1 MRRADPHR
9 RQRVAAGVA
18 AAGVPYAFLA
28 VVPDAV
34 ARAVPDAA
42 ALRASS
48 RDVGGAAGGLVGF
61 VVVVAFDRHGRHAH
75 TRMFAPEVGVVEDP
89 ATGSAAVA
97 LGVLLV
103 DRGVLAGDGP
113 TGFTVDQGAEIGRPS
128 RLAVLV
134 RARDGAA
141 VGTAVRGDVT
151 TVARGEPAALPA
163 P

>member
-61 VVVVAFDRHGRHAH
+61 VVVAFDRHGRHAH

-103 DRGVLAGDGP
+103 DRGVLAGDRADRVHRRPGRGDRPAVAAGGAGP
-113 TGFTVDQGAEIGRPS
+113 CPRRRGR
-128 RLAVLV
+128 RDR
-134 RARDGAA
+134 RAR
-141 VGTAVRGDVT
+141 R
-151 TVARGEPAALPA
+151 RHHRRPW
-163 P
+163 

>member
-1 MRRADPHR
+1 
-9 RQRVAAGVA
+9 
-18 AAGVPYAFLA
+18 

-48 RDVGGAAGGLVGF
+48 RDVGGLVGF
-61 VVVVAFDRHGRHAH
+61 VVVAFDRHGRHAH
-75 TRMFAPEVGVVEDP
+75 MRMFAPEVGVVEDP

-151 TVARGEPAALPA
+151 TVARGELVALLA

>member
-1 MRRADPHR
+1 M
-9 RQRVAAGVA
+9 
-18 AAGVPYAFLA
+18 
-28 VVPDAV
+28 VPDAV

-48 RDVGGAAGGLVGF
+48 RDVGGLVGF
-61 VVVVAFDRHGRHAH
+61 VVVAFDRHGRHAH
-75 TRMFAPEVGVVEDP
+75 MRMFAPEVGVVEDP

-151 TVARGEPAALPA
+151 TVARGELVALLA

>member
-1 MRRADPHR
+1 MAQSLGSTRWPHS
-9 RQRVAAGVA
+9 GTTSSTCSPT
-18 AAGVPYAFLA
+18 AGVPYAFLA

-48 RDVGGAAGGLVGF
+48 RDVGGLVGF
-61 VVVVAFDRHGRHAH
+61 VVVAFDRHGRHAH
-75 TRMFAPEVGVVEDP
+75 MRMFAPEVGVVEDP

-151 TVARGEPAALPA
+151 TVARGELVALPA